1 MSTIQYTSIKELV
14 QIYSAADI
22 FLNLT
27 YCDSYGLVNLEAAL
41 CGTPIVSYDT
51 GGCCESVGDNGILIN
66 KGDLDALINILNSFQ
81 YNDVRENISVK
92 KYDLKRFRKE
102 TLDLYRGGYWKAKV
116 KYNLIGKSVILG
128 VAAIWDERKGLDSLI
143 QLSKILDDN
152 YRIIIVGLSEEQVSQ
167 IPSNIYV
174 VKATND
180 VEELAELYAI
190 ADYFV
195 NPTYEDNYPT
205 TNLEAISCGTPVL
218 TYNTGGSPESA
229 LLYGKVFAQGNIK
242 AIAGQIRSSEII
254 KKESMNIDKNTAVA
268 KYLEI
273 FRV

>member
-1 MSTIQYTSIKELV
+1 M
-14 QIYSAADI
+14 
-22 FLNLT
+22 
-27 YCDSYGLVNLEAAL
+27 
-41 CGTPIVSYDT
+41 
-51 GGCCESVGDNGILIN
+51 
-66 KGDLDALINILNSFQ
+66 
-81 YNDVRENISVK
+81 
-92 KYDLKRFRKE
+92 
-102 TLDLYRGGYWKAKV
+102 

-242 AIAGQIRSSEII
+242 AIVGQIRSSEII